1 MRGGTREAL
10 VNPMTTFATV
20 EQMPVDEVDVV
31 GALDGE
37 PWYGSGY
44 FCCAGEPPAAAAPSK
59 KDFDFSVFLTDK
71 TFHEV
76 KPAGWIAAPSNFTT
90 EKEIVRFA
98 PAVRDPDGE
107 RVWDGIN
114 ALYYRRAVALGAV
127 EWEQR
132 ADGKIAIARDAAGVI
147 VAIIAPM
154 RSMDPEASS

>member
-1 MRGGTREAL
+1 M
-10 VNPMTTFATV
+10 NPMTTFSAV

-59 KDFDFSVFLTDK
+59 VDFDFTVFLRDK
-71 TFHEV
+71 AFHEA

-90 EKEIVRFA
+90 AGEIVRLS
-98 PAVRDPDGE
+98 PAVRDSDGK

-114 ALYYRRAVALGAV
+114 ALYYRRAVGRGAV

-132 ADGKIAIARDAAGVI
+132 DDGKIVIARNAVGVI

-154 RSMDPEASS
+154 HMDPEA

>member
-1 MRGGTREAL
+1 M
-10 VNPMTTFATV
+10 NPMTTFAAV

-37 PWYGSGY
+37 PWHGSGY

-59 KDFDFSVFLTDK
+59 KNFDFMVFVRDK
-71 TFHEV
+71 TFHEA
-76 KPAGWIAAPSNFTT
+76 KPAGWITAPSNFTAAG
-90 EKEIVRFA
+90 EIVRFS

-107 RVWDGIN
+107 HVRDGIN

-127 EWEQR
+127 KWEQR
-132 ADGKIAIARDAAGVI
+132 DDGQIVIARNAVGVI

-154 RSMDPEASS
+154 RMDPEA